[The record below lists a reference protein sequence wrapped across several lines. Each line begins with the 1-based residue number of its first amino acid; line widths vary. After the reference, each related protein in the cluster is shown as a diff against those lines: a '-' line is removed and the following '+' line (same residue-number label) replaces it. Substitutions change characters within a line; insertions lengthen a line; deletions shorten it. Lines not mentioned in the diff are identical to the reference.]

1 MEYEQQF
8 RISRA
13 LVSLRRLGSPAVYFE
28 LSDTDD
34 LTKNMI
40 RGKQM
45 FLKTLVLC
53 LCISEIT
60 SFKLQSLIEMIVL
73 DQASVLHNGRTM
85 AEVRAGNNSLD
96 FCKLSV
102 V

>member
-1 MEYEQQF
+1 M
-8 RISRA
+8 
-13 LVSLRRLGSPAVYFE
+13 RLGSPVYFR

-34 LTKNMI
+34 LIENMI
-40 RGKQM
+40 RYEQM
-45 FLKTLVLC
+45 FIKTLVLC
-53 LCISEIT
+53 LCTSEIT
-60 SFKLQSLIEMIVL
+60 SFTLQSLIETIVL

-85 AEVRAGNNSLD
+85 AEVRVGNNSLD